1 LPATLARR
9 QEGRDQLSEMPK
21 SNRSQGARAYVRFR
35 ALRRRVTVEP
45 IDSHRWRIMLDGRP
59 TDLMVTSSIHDGWAL
74 SKTSGEMLA
83 RNCRSAT
90 EAEDV
95 AAHYLCDSPPG

>member
-1 LPATLARR
+1 MM
-9 QEGRDQLSEMPK
+9 GVIMSEKPK
-21 SNRSQGARAYVRFR
+21 SNRSQGARAYAQFR
-35 ALRRRVTVEP
+35 ALRRRVTKEP
-45 IDSHRWRIMLDGRP
+45 IDSHGWRIMLDGKP
-59 TDLMVTSSIHDGWAL
+59 THLIVTSSIHDGWAV
-74 SKTSGEMLA
+74 SKASGEILA